1 MHFHRVIL
9 ISCARTANYTHPSIH
24 VYKYN
29 QTPREND
36 PPKKLHWSTTS
47 SWLKHF
53 YNKK

>member
-36 PPKKLHWSTTS
+36 PPKKLHWALHQVGLNISTTII
-47 SWLKHF
+47 
-53 YNKK
+53 